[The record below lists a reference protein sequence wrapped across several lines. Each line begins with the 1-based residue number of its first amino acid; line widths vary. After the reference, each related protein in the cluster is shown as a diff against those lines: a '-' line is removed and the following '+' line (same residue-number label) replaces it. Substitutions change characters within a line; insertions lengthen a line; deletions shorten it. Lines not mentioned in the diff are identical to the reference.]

1 MGDTSNKQIDESE
14 WIKVVSETLLDK
26 NINNLSE
33 QQKGMLR
40 QFYLENLQE
49 GMTPKEALK
58 KAYDIVVCFNM

>member
-40 QFYLENLQE
+40 QFYLENLQRNLRLVH
-49 GMTPKEALK
+49 TP
-58 KAYDIVVCFNM
+58 